1 MKKQMQMFE
10 DGGLEQDGGTVDPAS
25 GNKVPMGSAKNE
37 VSDDIPARLSEGEF
51 VFPADVVRYI
61 GLEKLMVMRQKA
73 KEGLHKMDAMGQMG
87 NSDEATIPDN
97 VPFSE
102 ADLVME
108 DEDGNVV
115 EMAKGGSVYNDFMG
129 DAGIKQVRYVN
140 TKTGDTTL
148 VYIVNGQQIPA
159 LSSEWVPEGQA
170 APDAIEESLVTNT
183 VEEKK
188 PEKDSRDQV
197 SFFDGQPVSSG
208 RSIKIR
214 DAEEWAN
221 LEGEGILG
229 KAVDQSKA
237 PAGWNTQ
244 NQREYNELVK
254 RNLPVEAMWNGNS
267 WDVYTS
273 DSRFKGSPF
282 GAPGY
287 RGFKPKYKNTFGAL
301 TSLNPFK
308 SLKDKGQGFKDSM
321 AELHQSYIDGIDE
334 VLGKTKYP
342 KSQTNTMTVTDRGVV
357 GRKGE
362 DTRMGISSAGRKR
375 LAEDK
380 TERRVNKKNVD
391 DILKEQKVYNQKS
404 DKEKEAQRQASIQAD
419 KERRQKEK
427 DEQEARANAAKS
439 KANVSKPSGGYRH
452 DEKDFTGGY
461 FSGMNKGGTVKKK
474 HGGLASKK
482 K

>member
-1 MKKQMQMFE
+1 MFE
-10 DGGLEQDGGTVDPAS
+10 DGGLEQDGGTIDPAS
-25 GNKVPMGSAKNE
+25 GNTVPMGSAKNE
-37 VSDDIPARLSEGEF
+37 VSDDVPARLSEGEF

-73 KEGLHKMDAMGQMG
+73 KEGLKKMDAMGQMG
-87 NSDEATIPDN
+87 NSDEATISDD

-102 ADLVME
+102 ADLIME
-108 DEDGNVV
+108 DEEGNTV
-115 EMAKGGSVYNDFMG
+115 EMAEGGSVYNDFMG
-129 DAGIKQVRYVN
+129 DAGIKQVNYVN
-140 TKTGDTTL
+140 TRTGDITK
-148 VYIVNGQQIPA
+148 VYIVNGQPIPS

-170 APDAIEESLVTNT
+170 APNAVEESIATNAIDT
-183 VEEKK
+183 SQEK

-214 DAEEWAN
+214 DADDWAN

-237 PAGWNTQ
+237 PAGWSTQ
-244 NQREYNELVK
+244 NQREYNKLKAEG
-254 RNLPVEAMWNGNS
+254 LPVEALWNGNS

-342 KSQTNTMTVTDRGVV
+342 KSQTNTMRVSGKGTVQS
-357 GRKGE
+357 E
-362 DTRMGISSAGRKR
+362 DQKNKFKEYDKVKR
-375 LAEDK
+375 PPPSETSKENIKTILDK
-380 TERRVNKKNVD
+380 
-391 DILKEQKVYNQKS
+391 QKVYNQKS
-404 DKEKEAQRQASIQAD
+404 AEDKEVQRQASIQAD

-427 DEQEARANAAKS
+427 EEQEARANATKRIT
-439 KANVSKPSGGYRH
+439 SGGRESYR
-452 DEKDFTGGY
+452 KSNMYGG
-461 FSGMNKGGTVKKK
+461 GKK